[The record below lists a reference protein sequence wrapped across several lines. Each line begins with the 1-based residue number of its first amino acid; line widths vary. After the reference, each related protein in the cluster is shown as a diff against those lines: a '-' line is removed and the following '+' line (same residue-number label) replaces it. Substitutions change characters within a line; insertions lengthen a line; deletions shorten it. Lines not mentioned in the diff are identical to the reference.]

1 MMIAELPEN
10 ALPLPAVA
18 LVLTVGATVVVVGVD
33 TVGWG
38 KLGASGFV
46 VGDWAAAT
54 AGSASHPPTR
64 TSSTPRTAPLKV
76 IPR

>member
-33 TVGWG
+33 TG
-38 KLGASGFV
+38 KHLNLLAKV
-46 VGDWAAAT
+46 AT
-54 AGSASHPPTR
+54 DLHVTQINLPAGSHHANLQ
-64 TSSTPRTAPLKV
+64 PL
-76 IPR
+76 RAE